1 MDFLIWISYAVELIL
16 TELVFMQGHGLRKK
30 FVLRAA
36 PWVVCAIGLSWL
48 HFSHYTNSLP
58 SFMNLLLIIA
68 FTVAAMASAYRCSFS
83 EVLSA
88 CTSGV
93 ALQHIAH
100 HTGAL
105 IGVLFSIKYM
115 DNLREFIIVVV
126 FCVLLGYVLRKARRT
141 RENHVKPDLRF
152 TVLAIITVLICIGIT
167 RFTRVAWDRNPSI
180 LISIS
185 LYAITCC
192 CLALFMSYFLH
203 NLVASEKENA
213 VLQRIREEEKR
224 QYEISQNAS
233 EQLHIIYHDLRHKLT
248 ALEGRLPRK
257 ELDSMRESLEN
268 YGAVCNT
275 GLEALDVVLNEK
287 IRQGQSK
294 GIQLSFMGNG
304 EYLAFMDQMEI
315 YSMFGNLLDNALT
328 AAEKLALP
336 GQKVIGV
343 VIERKGNLVLIN
355 VTNYLGDKIMTFS
368 NGLPVSTKEEEPGY
382 HGYGLRSVRAIAKK
396 YDGDLMISTMEGIF
410 NVNVYLMHE
419 QP

>member
-1 MDFLIWISYAVELIL
+1 MEFFTWISYAVELL
-16 TELVFMQGHGLRKK
+16 MTELVFMHSYGLRKG
-30 FVLRAA
+30 FILRSA
-36 PWVVCAIGLSWL
+36 PWVICAVGMSWL
-48 HFSHYTNSLP
+48 QFSHYTNTIP
-58 SFMNLLLIIA
+58 AFMGLLLIIA
-68 FTVAAMASAYRCSFS
+68 FTVAAMASAYQCSFS

-88 CTSGV
+88 CASGV

-100 HTGAL
+100 HMGTL
-105 IGVLFSIKYM
+105 VGVAFSMKYM
-115 DNLREFIIVVV
+115 DNLREFLIVIVL
-126 FCVLLGYVLRKARRT
+126 CVAMGLILKKTQRT
-141 RENHVKPDLRF
+141 SDDHGKPDLRF
-152 TVLAIITVLICIGIT
+152 TILAITTVLICIGIT
-167 RFTRVAWDRNPSI
+167 RFTRVSWDRNPSI
-180 LISIS
+180 LTSIS

-257 ELDSMRESLEN
+257 ELESMRESLET

-304 EYLAFMDQMEI
+304 ENLAFMDQMEI

-328 AAEKLALP
+328 AAEKLALT

-368 NGLPVSTKEEEPGY
+368 NGLPLSTKEEEPGY

-419 QP
+419 Q